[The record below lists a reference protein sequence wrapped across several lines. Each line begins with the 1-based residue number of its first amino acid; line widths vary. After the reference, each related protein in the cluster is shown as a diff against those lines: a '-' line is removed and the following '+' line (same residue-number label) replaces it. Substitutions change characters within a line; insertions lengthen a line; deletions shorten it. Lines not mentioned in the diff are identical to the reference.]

1 MNMNVPDEK
10 SIAERLADLE
20 PAALRTLIDGFT
32 EQQQREMLYDWSVWR
47 RAKQATPGGNW
58 RVWLILA
65 GRGFG
70 KTRTGAEFI
79 REQVVAGTARH
90 IALVGAT
97 AGDARDTMIEGES
110 GLLKVFPPDQRPRYE
125 PSKRRITFFNGA
137 TASTY
142 SADEPDRLRG
152 PNHELAWADELAA
165 WRYSDAWDQ
174 LMLGLRIGDNP
185 RVVVTTTPRPVDVV
199 RRLIAT
205 QDGTVVITRGSTY
218 ENTANLAPAF
228 IEEMKRRYD
237 GTTLGRQELHA
248 EVLDDLEGSL
258 WQRADIDKAR
268 AIKTPEMKRVVVAI
282 DPATTSR
289 TSSNETGIIVVG
301 LGIDGRGYV
310 LEDVSLRG
318 TPDEWGRAAIT
329 AYHRHKADRIVAE
342 SNQGG
347 DMVRHTLFTVDR
359 NVPIKLVHASRG
371 KRTRAEPI
379 AALYE
384 QGRVSHA
391 GSLTT
396 LEDQLCGWV
405 PDISDSP
412 DRLDALVWGLTE
424 LMIDGARSAPVVAPV
439 SLPQVSQ
446 WRVS

>member
-1 MNMNVPDEK
+1 MNVPDER
-10 SIAERLADLE
+10 SLAERLADLTPE
-20 PAALRTLIDGFT
+20 ALKTLIGDLT
-32 EQQQREMLYDWSVWR
+32 PNQQREMLYDWSVWR
-47 RAKQATPGGNW
+47 RRTQTTPEGNW

-79 REQVVAGTARH
+79 REQVVAGRARH

-97 AGDARDTMIEGES
+97 AADARDTMIEGES
-110 GLLKVFPPDQRPRYE
+110 GLLRVFPPDQRPRYE

-137 TASTY
+137 SASTY

-174 LMLGLRIGDNP
+174 LMLGLRIGDHP
-185 RVVVTTTPRPVDVV
+185 RLVVTTTPRPVDVV
-199 RRLIAT
+199 RKLIST
-205 QDGTVVITRGSTY
+205 NDGTVVITRGSTY
-218 ENTANLAPAF
+218 ENQANLAPAF
-228 IEEMKRRYD
+228 IEEMRRRYE

-258 WQRADIDKAR
+258 WQRTDIDKAR
-268 AIKTPEMKRVVVAI
+268 AIKTQPMKRILVGI

-289 TSSNETGIIVVG
+289 TTSNETGIIVAG
-301 LGIDGRGYV
+301 LGADDRGYI

-318 TPDEWGRAAIT
+318 SPDEWGRAAVT
-329 AYHRHKADRIVAE
+329 AYHRHNADRIVAE

-359 NVPIKLVHASRG
+359 NVPVKLVHASRG

-391 GSLTT
+391 GSLTI

-405 PDISDSP
+405 PDLSDSP
-412 DRLDALVWGLTE
+412 DRLDALVWALTD
-424 LMIDGARSAPVVAPV
+424 LMIDGGKSAPVVSPI
-439 SLPQVSQ
+439 SLTQVSQ

>member
-1 MNMNVPDEK
+1 MNVPDEK

-237 GTTLGRQELHA
+237 GTTLGRQELYA

>member
-1 MNMNVPDEK
+1 MNVPDEK